1 MKTSMSGGLDKRWL
15 QVVAKDPGVKDAVKK
30 HFDRAVHQATIDA
43 KTALASDKAP
53 RRDTM
58 DGHYKPVSQ
67 WLYPFGVRT
76 IGGGKWGTTFVFWP
90 KLGAEV
96 KTSSRKISQGIKN
109 EAEQLREIMKRSA
122 VSSGAFFKKDKTR
135 R

>member
-1 MKTSMSGGLDKRWL
+1 MKTSMSGCLDKRWL
-15 QVVAKDPGVKDAVKK
+15 QTVSKDPGVKATVKT

-53 RRDTM
+53 RRDPM

-76 IGGGKWGTTFVFWP
+76 IGGGMWGTTFVFWP

-96 KTSSRKISQGIKN
+96 KTSSRKIKQGIKN
-109 EAEQLREIMKRSA
+109 EAERLREIMKRSA
-122 VSSGAFFKKDKTR
+122 VSSGAFFKKDKR
-135 R
+135 RR

>member
-1 MKTSMSGGLDKRWL
+1 MKSSMSVDLGGRRINT
-15 QVVAKDPGVKDAVKK
+15 VAKDPGVKDAVKK

-53 RRDTM
+53 RRDPM
-58 DGHYKPVSQ
+58 DGKYRPVSQ

-76 IGGGKWGTTFVFWP
+76 VGGGKWGTTFVFWP

-96 KTSSRKISQGIKN
+96 KTSSRKIKQGIKN

-122 VSSGAFFKKDKTR
+122 TSSGAFFKKDKR
-135 R
+135 RK

>member
-1 MKTSMSGGLDKRWL
+1 MKTSMSGGLDKKWL
-15 QVVAKDPGVKDAVKK
+15 QVVAKDPGVKDTVKK

-53 RRDTM
+53 RRDPM

-76 IGGGKWGTTFVFWP
+76 IGGGRWGTTFVFWP
-90 KLGAEV
+90 KLGSDV
-96 KTSSRKISQGIKN
+96 KTSSRKIRQGIKS
-109 EAEQLREIMKRSA
+109 ESEQLREIMKRSA
-122 VSSGAFFKKDKTR
+122 VSSGAFFKKDKR
-135 R
+135 RS